1 MGGSGTTFVLLFA
14 SHVPL
19 VMLLVFWTLGI
30 LVCVLVAVIAIV
42 TSIAVT
48 HSAIAPRLAH
58 LLRCWLVARGEARA
72 HQGSFPPGGS
82 LVLKY
87 LSVVRFST

>member
-1 MGGSGTTFVLLFA
+1 MRGSGTTFVLLFA

-19 VMLLVFWTLGI
+19 MMLLVFWTLGI
-30 LVCVLVAVIAIV
+30 IDYVLVAVIAIV
-42 TSIAVT
+42 ASIAVT

-87 LSVVRFST
+87 

>member
-1 MGGSGTTFVLLFA
+1 MRGSGTTFVFLFA

-19 VMLLVFWTLGI
+19 MMLQVFGTLGI
-30 LVCVLVAVIAIV
+30 LDCVLMSVIAIV

-48 HSAIAPRLAH
+48 HSTVAPRLAH

-87 LSVVRFST
+87 